1 MNTNIVPWFTMFIFL
16 IVNVVIV
23 EVLSDLPADIKTCL
37 TNKSMCGFTPFTVIS
52 STNMFL

>member
-37 TNKSMCGFTPFTVIS
+37 TNKSMCMMYQLTI
-52 STNMFL
+52 